1 MVLGN
6 HLSFEL
12 DQSVFGLLG
21 IQFHD
26 ALHSHVCRA
35 SHLVNGSP
43 AQACRR
49 VCGQRAHRCRSTSAA
64 IFTVA
69 TTLAILA
76 PTILSARIF
85 AATKLPVVMF
95 TPVKFTTILAVTEF
109 PTGIFAALKFTTV
122 FAATK
127 LWTVLATTILT
138 TWATIALMVWA
149 SGGA

>member
-1 MVLGN
+1 MVLGD

-12 DQSVFGLLG
+12 HQSVLDLRR

-26 ALHSHVCRA
+26 ALHSPTCRA
-35 SHLVNGSP
+35 SHLLTSLRH
-43 AQACRR
+43 RR
-49 VCGQRAHRCRSTSAA
+49 AGEFRWQRAHRSRSGSVA

-69 TTLAILA
+69 TTLTILA

-85 AATKLPVVMF
+85 AATKFPAGIFVA
-95 TPVKFTTILAVTEF
+95 PKFTRVL
-109 PTGIFAALKFTTV
+109 
-122 FAATK
+122 AATK
-127 LWTVLATTILT
+127 LWSVLATTILT